1 MKRRQRRPFEALG
14 QLAVDETQM
23 ALDDDRFDPAKCHHH
38 QESKSGSF
46 VTRKFVEA
54 RLGFY
59 EQRREIGVGSP
70 DLHGGTHQSA
80 DGQERGR
87 FQRRCVLS
95 ELNCKVDQRNADQ
108 YCSEDLTDRSNRFPV
123 HLRTQIVRLTRTSS
137 ATAQE
142 SASGCSLRHTSCAG
156 HKKKTPSEPLV
167 T

>member
-46 VTRKFVEA
+46 VRRKFVEP

-80 DGQERGR
+80 DGQERG
-87 FQRRCVLS
+87 
-95 ELNCKVDQRNADQ
+95 
-108 YCSEDLTDRSNRFPV
+108 
-123 HLRTQIVRLTRTSS
+123 
-137 ATAQE
+137 
-142 SASGCSLRHTSCAG
+142 
-156 HKKKTPSEPLV
+156 
-167 T
+167 